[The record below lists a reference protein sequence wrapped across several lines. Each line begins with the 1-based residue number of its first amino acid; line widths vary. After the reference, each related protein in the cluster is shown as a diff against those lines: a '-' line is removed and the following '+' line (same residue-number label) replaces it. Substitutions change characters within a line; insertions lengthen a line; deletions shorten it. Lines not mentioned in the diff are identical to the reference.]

1 MQWGFFQPCP
11 HGIQAWWKP
20 SYDWLQVL
28 LAYRYWMPRKHFTTI
43 HQHVILVSLCRC
55 WSREI
60 EIHVYPLSQ
69 GNSPCS
75 DYGKYST
82 SSQVHLLHHRMVKC
96 DKLLII
102 AGYHSCCALSS
113 RIRSLPSTLQPRFT
127 MRVQSIRHTK
137 ICAHR
142 SYPLSI
148 ILVIEG
154 GNRTRRLPS
163 VSITISFQFLRSDQA
178 G

>member
-1 MQWGFFQPCP
+1 MRLFSTLSAWYTSVVEAFIRLIAGSTRLPLLNTT
-11 HGIQAWWKP
+11 QAIYDNP
-20 SYDWLQVL
+20 SACD
-28 LAYRYWMPRKHFTTI
+28 
-43 HQHVILVSLCRC
+43 
-55 WSREI
+55 
-60 EIHVYPLSQ
+60 
-69 GNSPCS
+69 
-75 DYGKYST
+75 
-82 SSQVHLLHHRMVKC
+82 SSQSLPLLVERNRN
-96 DKLLII
+96 
-102 AGYHSCCALSS
+102 SCLS
-113 RIRSLPSTLQPRFT
+113 IFTSLPSTLQPRFT
-127 MRVQSIRHTK
+127 MRAQSIRHTK